1 MNPFDKIA
9 HPPKRKPRSKR
20 KRPKKVR
27 VVRVNNLERIL
38 ERYESL
44 WNDDEYDAGK
54 DW

>member
-9 HPPKRKPRSKR
+9 HPKRKPRPKR
-20 KRPKKVR
+20 KRPPKKVR
-27 VVRVNNLERIL
+27 VVRVNNLERVL
-38 ERYESL
+38 DRHESL